1 MMRHRNNKTV
11 AGVIAIACGCLALW
25 LEGPACAQDKTKTPG
40 NDGITQLYTAAKKEG
55 TVVIWGPSDPIIYQ
69 KAQERLNKE
78 YPGIKIEHFE
88 SLPEPVVQRLIA
100 ESQAG
105 KPSSV
110 DIVQSGSLRAVRPL
124 IDRDMLVA
132 YPEWEKD
139 FGLDAVYA
147 GHRFVGN
154 YNLALPIAY
163 NTKLVSAQEAPK
175 SWEDLA
181 DGKWKGRK
189 IILEARLVPF
199 AMLGTEI
206 GKAKAVDLAKRLLA
220 QDPIIVQGG
229 TTALNALA
237 GGQAPLAV
245 GVYAYAVNKLKK
257 KGATIDWVPVS
268 PLPLLTSAL
277 GVVKTAPHP
286 NAARFFAGWMGTLE
300 GQKIIYEYSGQA
312 TLVGKNAYG
321 PEAERL
327 KTARPKI
334 ILETDANFAAIL
346 EVQREL
352 GKLAGALR

>member
-1 MMRHRNNKTV
+1 MSNRNH
-11 AGVIAIACGCLALW
+11 GIISRSIAAAFIAALCTQSS
-25 LEGPACAQDKTKTPG
+25 AHAQDKTKGAG
-40 NDGITQLYTAAKKEG
+40 NDALMQLYAAAKKEG
-55 TVVIWGPSDPIIYQ
+55 VVVIWGPSDPIIYQ

-78 YPGIKIEHFE
+78 YPGIKIDHFE
-88 SLPEPVVQRLIA
+88 SLPEPIVQRLIA

-110 DIVQSGSLRAVRPL
+110 DIVQSGSLRAMRPL

-132 YPEWEKD
+132 YPGWEKD

-147 GHRFVGN
+147 DHRFVGN

-175 SWEDLA
+175 SWDDLA
-181 DGKWKGRK
+181 DAKWKGRK

-206 GKAKAVDLAKRLLA
+206 GKAKAIDLAKKLLA

-237 GGQAPLAV
+237 GGQAPIAV
-245 GVYAYAVNKLKK
+245 GLYAYAVDKQRK

-286 NAARFFAGWMGTLE
+286 NAARFFAGWMGTIE

-334 ILETDANFAAIL
+334 ILETEQNFAAIL
-346 EVQREL
+346 DVQREL

>member
-1 MMRHRNNKTV
+1 MMSTGVRHTTV
-11 AGVIAIACGCLALW
+11 VGITTASLLLSLFLLPDAS
-25 LEGPACAQDKTKTPG
+25 AQDKGKTAS
-40 NDGITQLYTAAKKEG
+40 NDAVAALYAAAKKEG

-88 SLPEPVVQRLIA
+88 SLPEPIVQRLIA
-100 ESQAG
+100 EGQAG
-105 KPSSV
+105 KASSV

-124 IDRDMLVA
+124 IDRDMIVA
-132 YPEWEKD
+132 YPGWEKD

-147 GHRFVGN
+147 GNRFVGN

-175 SWEDLA
+175 NWEDLT
-181 DGKWKGRK
+181 DSKWKGRK

-206 GKAKAVDLAKRLLA
+206 GKAKALELAKKILA

-237 GGQAPLAV
+237 GGQAPIAV
-245 GVYAYAVNKLKK
+245 GVYAYAVNKLKR
-257 KGATIDWVPVS
+257 KGATIEWVPVS

-277 GVVKTAPHP
+277 AVVKTAPHP
-286 NAARFFAGWMGTLE
+286 NAGRFFAGWMGSLE

-321 PEAERL
+321 PEAEKL

-334 ILETDANFAAIL
+334 ILETDRNFAAIL
-346 EVQREL
+346 EVQRAL

>member
-1 MMRHRNNKTV
+1 MSTENRRTSAILIATV
-11 AGVIAIACGCLALW
+11 AIFVNLLLSNAM
-25 LEGPACAQDKTKTPG
+25 AQDKAKPAG
-40 NDGITQLYTAAKKEG
+40 NDAVMQLYNAAKKEG
-55 TVVIWGPSDPIIYQ
+55 TVVIRGPSDPIIYQ

-78 YPGIKIEHFE
+78 YPGIKIDHFE
-88 SLPEPVVQRLIA
+88 SLPEPVVQNLIT

-105 KPSSV
+105 KPSTV

-132 YPEWEKD
+132 YPGWEKD

-154 YNLALPIAY
+154 YNLTLPIAY
-163 NTKLVSAQEAPK
+163 NSKLVSAQDAPK
-175 SWEDLA
+175 TWEDPA

-189 IILEARLVPF
+189 IIVEARLVPF
-199 AMLGTEI
+199 AMLGSEI
-206 GKAKAVDLAKRLLA
+206 GKAKAIELAKKLLA

-229 TTALNALA
+229 TTVLNALA
-237 GGQAPLAV
+237 GGQAPVAV
-245 GVYAYAVNKLKK
+245 GLYGYAVDKLKK
-257 KGATIDWVPVS
+257 KGAPIEWVPVS

-286 NAARFFAGWMGTLE
+286 NAAKFFAGWLGTIE

-327 KTARPKI
+327 KTTRPKI
-334 ILETDANFAAIL
+334 ILETDQNFAAVQD
-346 EVQREL
+346 VQREI

>member
-1 MMRHRNNKTV
+1 MSRKDYR
-11 AGVIAIACGCLALW
+11 ASVIAMILAATL
-25 LEGPACAQDKTKTPG
+25 LSFFSRFEIGAQEKPKTPG
-40 NDGITQLYTAAKKEG
+40 SDGITQLYAAAKKEG

-78 YPGIKIEHFE
+78 YPGIKIDHFE
-88 SLPEPVVQRLIA
+88 SLPEPIVQRLIA

-132 YPEWEKD
+132 YPGWEKD

-147 GHRFVGN
+147 DHRFVGN

-163 NTKLVSAQEAPK
+163 HTKLVSAQDVPK
-175 SWEDLA
+175 NWEDLA
-181 DGKWKGRK
+181 DPKWKGRK

-206 GKAKAVDLAKRLLA
+206 GKAKAIELAKKLLA

-237 GGQAPLAV
+237 GGQAPIAI
-245 GVYAYAVNKLKK
+245 GVYAYAVDKFKK

-286 NAARFFAGWMGTLE
+286 NAARFFAGWMGSLE

-327 KTARPKI
+327 KAARPKI
-334 ILETDANFAAIL
+334 ILETDKNFAAIL

>member
-1 MMRHRNNKTV
+1 MSAENRQTT
-11 AGVIAIACGCLALW
+11 AICIASAWIFLSLFLLSGAM
-25 LEGPACAQDKTKTPG
+25 AQDKGKTAS
-40 NDGITQLYTAAKKEG
+40 NDPVAALYAAAKKEG

-88 SLPEPVVQRLIA
+88 SLPEPIVQRLIA

-105 KPSSV
+105 KASSV

-163 NTKLVSAQEAPK
+163 NTKLVSAQEAPR
-175 SWEDLA
+175 SWDDLA

-189 IILEARLVPF
+189 IIVEARLVPL
-199 AMLGTEI
+199 AMLGAEI
-206 GKAKAVDLAKRLLA
+206 GKAKATELAKKILA
-220 QDPIIVQGG
+220 QDPIILQGG
-229 TTALNALA
+229 TTVLNALA
-237 GGQAPLAV
+237 GGQAPLAI
-245 GVYAYAVNKLKK
+245 GLYAYAVDKLKK

-286 NAARFFAGWMGTLE
+286 NAAKFFAGWMGTLE

-334 ILETDANFAAIL
+334 ILETDQNFAAIL
-346 EVQREL
+346 DVQREI
-352 GKLAGALR
+352 GKLSGALR

>member
-1 MMRHRNNKTV
+1 MSIGNRQTAAIR
-11 AGVIAIACGCLALW
+11 IASVSIFLSLFLLSDAI
-25 LEGPACAQDKTKTPG
+25 AQDKAKSGG
-40 NDGITQLYTAAKKEG
+40 NDAIMQLYSAAKKEG
-55 TVVIWGPSDPIIYQ
+55 TVVIRGPSDPIIYQ
-69 KAQERLNKE
+69 KAQEVLNKE
-78 YPGIKIEHFE
+78 YPGIKIDHFE
-88 SLPEPVVQRLIA
+88 SLPEPVVQNLIT

-132 YPEWEKD
+132 YPGWEKD

-175 SWEDLA
+175 TWEDLA

-189 IILEARLVPF
+189 IIVEARLVPF
-199 AMLGTEI
+199 AMLGSEI
-206 GKAKAVDLAKRLLA
+206 GKAKAIELVKKLLA
-220 QDPIIVQGG
+220 QDPIILQGG
-229 TTALNALA
+229 TTVLNALA
-237 GGQAPLAV
+237 GGQAPIAIGL
-245 GVYAYAVNKLKK
+245 YAYAVDKLKK
-257 KGATIDWVPVS
+257 KGAPIDWVPVS
-268 PLPLLTSAL
+268 PLPLLTSAM
-277 GVVKTAPHP
+277 GVVKSAPHP
-286 NAARFFAGWMGTLE
+286 NAARFFAGWMGTIE
-300 GQKIIYEYSGQA
+300 GGKIIYEYSGQA

-327 KTARPKI
+327 KTAHPKI
-334 ILETDANFAAIL
+334 ILETDKNFAAIL
-346 EVQREL
+346 DVQREI

>member
-1 MMRHRNNKTV
+1 MRTGNYRTTARLV
-11 AGVIAIACGCLALW
+11 ASVLILLSVFFLSDAM
-25 LEGPACAQDKTKTPG
+25 AQDKGKSAG
-40 NDGITQLYTAAKKEG
+40 NDAIMQLYNAAKKEG
-55 TVVIWGPSDPIIYQ
+55 TVVIRGPSDPIIYQ

-78 YPGIKIEHFE
+78 YPGIKIDHFE
-88 SLPEPVVQRLIA
+88 SLPEPVVQNLIT

-132 YPEWEKD
+132 YAGWEKD

-175 SWEDLA
+175 TWEDLA
-181 DGKWKGRK
+181 DAKWKGRK
-189 IILEARLVPF
+189 IIVEARLVPF
-199 AMLGTEI
+199 AMLGSEI
-206 GKAKAVDLAKRLLA
+206 GKAKAIELAKKVLA
-220 QDPIIVQGG
+220 QDPIILQGG
-229 TTALNALA
+229 TTVLNALA
-237 GGQAPLAV
+237 GGQAPIAIGLY
-245 GVYAYAVNKLKK
+245 GYAVNKLKK
-257 KGATIDWVPVS
+257 KGAPIDWVPVS
-268 PLPLLTSAL
+268 PLPLLTSAM

-286 NAARFFAGWMGTLE
+286 SAARFFAGWMGTIE
-300 GQKIIYEYSGQA
+300 GGKIIYEYSGQA

-327 KTARPKI
+327 KATHPKI
-334 ILETDANFAAIL
+334 ILETDKNYAAIQD
-346 EVQREL
+346 VQREI